1 MNMPNFAHAMNILA
15 DDNNMLLKKQDEWP
29 DFINY
34 ELLEKQAASFTNEEL
49 NSFVA
54 GEISEMNA
62 LAKTKDCEML
72 HMFLNEAFDGS
83 LSGYFFYP

>member
-1 MNMPNFAHAMNILA
+1 MNPPNFVEAMIILA
-15 DDNNMLLKKQDEWP
+15 HDNNMPLKKQDEWP

-34 ELLEKQAASFTNEEL
+34 ELLEKQASSFTKDEL
-49 NSFVA
+49 NTFVA

-62 LAKTKDCEML
+62 LAKKNNCEML